1 VGHSSIQVTVDL
13 YGHLVPGLNKGAVH
27 ALAEATTYNLGATEA
42 EVDSMEDSQDV
53 EKFGGPWLRRSLTLQ
68 QYEVRQ
74 VERLSPSAFPV
85 HPGRDGSRI
94 SP

>member
-1 VGHSSIQVTVDL
+1 
-13 YGHLVPGLNKGAVH
+13 
-27 ALAEATTYNLGATEA
+27 
-42 EVDSMEDSQDV
+42 MEDSQDV
-53 EKFGGPWLRRSLTLQ
+53 EKFGGPWLRRSLTPQ